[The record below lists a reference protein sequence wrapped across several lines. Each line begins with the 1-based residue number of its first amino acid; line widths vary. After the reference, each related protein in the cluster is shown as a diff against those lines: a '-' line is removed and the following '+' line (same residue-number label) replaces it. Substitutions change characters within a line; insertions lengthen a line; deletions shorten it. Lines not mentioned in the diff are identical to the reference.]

1 MMQCVHIA
9 NVILGQIVSPI
20 LNSKEIR
27 KKKSLIEVVFE
38 QPKSIKEIMIWLLL
52 RYPDRPIFRRH
63 KTFCTI

>member
-52 RYPDRPIFRRH
+52 R
-63 KTFCTI
+63 